1 MKLHMTSGVASL
13 AKKSK
18 ASFSGLGAQRSA
30 IKLQKRLQYDNKR
43 PKTSLLH
50 WEFFKHGKVTTT
62 IKVVNAENVRKMVTF
77 IHLVPK
83 LKIFIS
89 KVTYYQTSTNC
100 VKFVLLF
107 KELASSST
115 LGPRNVSVTNQGQ
128 QGHANNKALVTSVEQ
143 NVSVC
148 WFGLKHQINEK

>member
-1 MKLHMTSGVASL
+1 MKNKMTMKLHMTSGVASL

-62 IKVVNAENVRKMVTF
+62 IKVVNAENVRKMVIF
-77 IHLVPK
+77 VHLVHK
-83 LKIFIS
+83 LEISIS
-89 KVTYYQTSTNC
+89 KVMYLLPNEHKLCKIRTPVQRIRQLQHFGPKKCIRHKSRSTRPC
-100 VKFVLLF
+100 
-107 KELASSST
+107 E
-115 LGPRNVSVTNQGQ
+115 
-128 QGHANNKALVTSVEQ
+128 
-143 NVSVC
+143 
-148 WFGLKHQINEK
+148 